1 MTSLRERLARGEMVR
16 APGVADAL
24 TAKLVAGLGFE
35 ALFMSGYHVAA
46 SLGFPDIGLVT
57 MSETVEKARQ
67 IAAATDL
74 PLVVDGDNGYGNAM
88 NVMRTVRELEQ
99 VGASAVMIED
109 QVVPKRCGGLSGIEL
124 VSPEEM
130 GGKVRAARDAR
141 RNPDTLIIART
152 DGFNAVG
159 GGLEQAIARGRA
171 CEAAGADVLLIHGL
185 RKTEELQAARAAVK
199 VPLMLTIGS
208 RIDLSIAELDRL
220 GFRLVVYPL
229 TALRSA
235 MVGMHHTL
243 LRLKS
248 EGVVDHT
255 SADFMPLAELHRFL
269 GAEQLNQ
276 LEKRYA

>member
-1 MTSLRERLARGEMVR
+1 MVSLRERLARGEMVR

-24 TAKLVAGLGFE
+24 TAKLVAGVGFD

-57 MSETVEKARQ
+57 MTETVERARQ
-67 IAAATDL
+67 IVCATQL
-74 PLVVDGDNGYGNAM
+74 PLLVDGDNGYGNAM

-99 VGASAVMIED
+99 VGSAGIMIED

-124 VSPEEM
+124 VTPEEM
-130 GGKVRAARDAR
+130 CGKIRAARDAR

-159 GGLEQAIARGRA
+159 GGVEVAIMRSRRY
-171 CEAAGADVLLIHGL
+171 EEAGADVLLVHGL
-185 RKTEELQAARAAVK
+185 RKPDELREARSALK

-208 RIDLSIAELDRL
+208 RIDLSIEQLDQL

-235 MVGMHHTL
+235 LVGMHRTL
-243 LRLKS
+243 ATLK
-248 EGVVDHT
+248 EQGVIDHG
-255 SADFMPLAELHRFL
+255 APDFMPLVDLHRFL
-269 GAEQLNQ
+269 GAEELSQ